1 MIRLIHTSD
10 LHLDSEFSCNDPKL
24 TSLRKKEQRAL
35 FANLMRY
42 VRDQKADV
50 LLISGDL
57 FDKKQPEKETAEVVL
72 REFRNTPETE
82 IFIAAGRSD
91 CCRPGSFLY
100 ETEFPPKVHVF
111 REEALSSFS
120 VDRLHLT
127 VYGYSFCHRN
137 LTKNPFAVMPPVDK
151 SRFNLLC
158 GTGSLSLAPDCCP
171 ITAEELAHS
180 GVDYAALGGSHEAG
194 ELCRIQETYYAY
206 SGSPEG
212 LVFEDKGPKSIRIA
226 AMEKTEGGLLFQS
239 KTVRFGRRQFDAVEL
254 SAEGLTDAAPLAAEL
269 SEYTKKEGYGLN
281 TLLKV
286 TVSGRVPGSFRLP
299 KQLFSRLEERL
310 GCLVIEDQTILVPGK
325 EEKADDFRSVFAE
338 KVCNKIKDEELRSQV
353 LKCGFA
359 ALEDQRV

>member
-35 FANLMRY
+35 FANLMMY

-100 ETEFPPKVHVF
+100 ETEFPPNVHVF

-151 SRFNLLC
+151 SRFNSALRHRKSFFGSRLLSHHRRGACPQRGGLC
-158 GTGSLSLAPDCCP
+158 GTGRQSRSRRTVPDPRNLLCVFGKP
-171 ITAEELAHS
+171 R
-180 GVDYAALGGSHEAG
+180 GV
-194 ELCRIQETYYAY
+194 
-206 SGSPEG
+206 
-212 LVFEDKGPKSIRIA
+212 
-226 AMEKTEGGLLFQS
+226 
-239 KTVRFGRRQFDAVEL
+239 
-254 SAEGLTDAAPLAAEL
+254 
-269 SEYTKKEGYGLN
+269 
-281 TLLKV
+281 
-286 TVSGRVPGSFRLP
+286 
-299 KQLFSRLEERL
+299 
-310 GCLVIEDQTILVPGK
+310 
-325 EEKADDFRSVFAE
+325 
-338 KVCNKIKDEELRSQV
+338 
-353 LKCGFA
+353 GF
-359 ALEDQRV
+359 